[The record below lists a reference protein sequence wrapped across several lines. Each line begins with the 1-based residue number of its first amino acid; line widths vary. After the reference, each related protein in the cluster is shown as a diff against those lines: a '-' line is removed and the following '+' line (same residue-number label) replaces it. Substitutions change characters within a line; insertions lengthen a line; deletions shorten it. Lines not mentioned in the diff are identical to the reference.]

1 MYAQLVSF
9 TLKPGMR
16 QTAEKLADQFDPVLK
31 GLKGFKSASY
41 LANDSNGE
49 YATYSLWESKEDA
62 EAAAAVTG
70 PRLEEVLKDIAISG
84 PTRLMYDVYAPGS

>member
-31 GLKGFKSASY
+31 SLKGFKGAYY
-41 LANDSNGE
+41 LADDNNGE
-49 YATYSLWESKEDA
+49 YVTFSLWESKEDA
-62 EAAAAVTG
+62 EAAALVTG
-70 PRLEEVLKDIAISG
+70 PRLEETLRDIATSG
-84 PTRLMYDVYAPGS
+84 PVRKMFDVYVPVK